1 MGKTMSILA
10 VQARQVPAWVY
21 SVIPIDIVTAHLV
34 GFSSLM
40 AGRPVPCVLLL
51 CGLPG
56 SGKTTHTKELV
67 KKLIDENVLALVF
80 DELMPQELAEKM
92 IPQSSVNENLVASP
106 WKQFREDMLCCVDT
120 FISHLVSDITT
131 SSKRD
136 ILYTIRKPVHINEEL
151 WLCFMKAIVS
161 SLVADWTKPT
171 LIVIDDNMYYR
182 SMRYQYYQIARKY
195 NSAFCQIYLS
205 CDMDV
210 ACVRN
215 KQREVKVPDSVI
227 ITMATKIEP
236 PDPLNN
242 RWEKF
247 SITVKAEQHID
258 ICQIQDLVHKA
269 RLEPVQSLPQVDV
282 EQQNHSR
289 RLCSESVVHQSDQV
303 LRKLVA
309 KHMAQLKVKGCS
321 KADLKVCAEK
331 FKSQRS
337 KILDHLRTG
346 IILVPDYVANGVSDA
361 SKDQHSLF
369 VQFFETLLTLEN
381 LDQLRNCNEFEQY
394 S

>member
-1 MGKTMSILA
+1 
-10 VQARQVPAWVY
+10 
-21 SVIPIDIVTAHLV
+21 
-34 GFSSLM
+34 M
-40 AGRPVPCVLLL
+40 ASGPVPCLLLL

-67 KKLIDENVLALVF
+67 KKLTDENVLALVF
-80 DELMPQELAEKM
+80 DELMPQKLAEKM
-92 IPQSSVNENLVASP
+92 ILQSVVDENLVASP
-106 WKQFREDMLCCVDT
+106 WKQFREDILCCVDT
-120 FISHLVSDITT
+120 LVNHLVSDLTA

-136 ILYTIRKPVHINEEL
+136 ILNTIRKPVHVNEEI
-151 WLCFMKAIVS
+151 WHGFMASIVS
-161 SLVADWTKPT
+161 CLVDDWTKPV

-195 NSAFCQIYLS
+195 NSAFCQIYHS
-205 CDMDV
+205 CDVDI

-215 KQREVKVPDSVI
+215 SKRETKVPVNVI

-236 PDPLNN
+236 PDTLNN

-258 ICQIQDLVHKA
+258 VSRIQDLVHKA
-269 RLEPVQSLPQVDV
+269 RLEPVQSLPPVDV

-289 RLCSESVVHQSDQV
+289 RLCSESIVHQSDQV

-309 KHMAQLKVKGCS
+309 KHMTHLKAKGCS
-321 KADLKVCAEK
+321 KADLRIHAEN
-331 FKSQRS
+331 FHSQRS

-346 IILVPDYVANGVSDA
+346 VILVPDYIVDGVSDA

-369 VQFFETLLTLEN
+369 VQFVETLLTLEH
-381 LDQLRNCNEFEQY
+381 LDQLGNSNEFEQ
-394 S
+394 